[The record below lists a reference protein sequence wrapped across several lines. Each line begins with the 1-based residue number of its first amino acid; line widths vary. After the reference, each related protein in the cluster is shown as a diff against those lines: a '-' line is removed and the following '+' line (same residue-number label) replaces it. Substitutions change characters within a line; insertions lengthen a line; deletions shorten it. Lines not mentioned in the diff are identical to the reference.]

1 MTAIDIL
8 KKDHRKVDDLFTQI
22 ESEGS
27 NKKEIFGQIYSE
39 LTLHAQAEETFFY
52 PELELSSE
60 TSGDVEH
67 SYKEHQQVK
76 DTLAELA
83 GSSPNDTVWMTK
95 LNELKESVQHHVE
108 EEENDLF
115 PKAEDVLGQT
125 KLEEIGRRIEQLK
138 KKSKDAR
145 FRAA

>member
-22 ESEGS
+22 ESDGADR
-27 NKKEIFGQIYSE
+27 KEIFGQIYNE
-39 LTLHAQAEETFFY
+39 LTLHSQAEETFFY

-60 TSGDVEH
+60 TSGDVQH

-76 DTLAELA
+76 DMLEDLA
-83 GSSPNDTVWMTK
+83 SSDPNAAVWMTR
-95 LNELKESVQHHVE
+95 LNELKESVQHHVQE
-108 EEENDLF
+108 EEDELF
-115 PKAEDVLGQT
+115 PKSEQVLGQQ
-125 KLEEIGRRIEQLK
+125 KLDEIGRKIEQLK
-138 KKSKDAR
+138 KKSTLG